1 MRASGILLPV
11 FSLPSDYGIGTLG
24 KEAYRFIDFLE
35 RSGQKYWQVLPMGP
49 TSYGD
54 SPYQSFSTFAGN
66 PYFIDLDMLNEQGL
80 LEKSD
85 YENVDFG
92 SDAVKIDY
100 AVIFENR
107 FKVLR
112 KAFENRAKLHEG
124 DIEAFREK
132 NAMWIEDYALYMA
145 VKYSFSL
152 RSWQEWDDD
161 IRLREPSALKKYR
174 EELADEIEFWVFI
187 QYLFSVQWK
196 ALRKYAKSK
205 GIKIIGDVPIYVAED
220 SADAWANPSLFQFDD
235 ILRPTAVAGC
245 PPDCFSEDGQ
255 LWGNPLY
262 RWEVHK
268 ETGYA
273 WWISR
278 MKAAAELFDVIRI
291 DHFRGLESY
300 YSIPCGMENARIG
313 EWVKGPGIDFV
324 RTIKKEVRG
333 VGIIAEDLGFLTPE
347 VEKLLKQSGFP
358 GMKILEFAFDHK
370 GDSNYLPH
378 NYEKNCVVYT
388 GTHDNETLAGWLDGI
403 SRKDRKFIK
412 DYLNISRK
420 EGFCFGIIRGAWA
433 SCADLAVAQM
443 QDFLELDNSARINEP
458 STLGKNWQWR
468 LEKGVLTDGL
478 ADKINSLTKLYR
490 R

>member
-92 SDAVKIDY
+92 SDAVIIDY

-174 EELADEIEFWVFI
+174 EELADDIEFWVFI

-235 ILRPTAVAGC
+235 NLRPTAVAGC

-300 YSIPCGMENARIG
+300 YSIPYGMENARIG

>member
-1 MRASGILLPV
+1 
-11 FSLPSDYGIGTLG
+11 
-24 KEAYRFIDFLE
+24 
-35 RSGQKYWQVLPMGP
+35 
-49 TSYGD
+49 
-54 SPYQSFSTFAGN
+54 
-66 PYFIDLDMLNEQGL
+66 
-80 LEKSD
+80 
-85 YENVDFG
+85 
-92 SDAVKIDY
+92 
-100 AVIFENR
+100 
-107 FKVLR
+107 
-112 KAFENRAKLHEG
+112 
-124 DIEAFREK
+124 
-132 NAMWIEDYALYMA
+132 
-145 VKYSFSL
+145 
-152 RSWQEWDDD
+152 
-161 IRLREPSALKKYR
+161 
-174 EELADEIEFWVFI
+174 
-187 QYLFSVQWK
+187 
-196 ALRKYAKSK
+196 
-205 GIKIIGDVPIYVAED
+205 
-220 SADAWANPSLFQFDD
+220 
-235 ILRPTAVAGC
+235 
-245 PPDCFSEDGQ
+245 
-255 LWGNPLY
+255 
-262 RWEVHK
+262 
-268 ETGYA
+268 
-273 WWISR
+273 

-300 YSIPCGMENARIG
+300 YSIPYGMENARIG

>member
-235 ILRPTAVAGC
+235 NLRPTAVAGC

-300 YSIPCGMENARIG
+300 YSIPYGMENARIG

-388 GTHDNETLAGWLDGI
+388 GTHDNETLAGWLEGI

>member
-235 ILRPTAVAGC
+235 NLRPTAVAGC

-300 YSIPCGMENARIG
+300 YSIPYGMENARIG

-378 NYEKNCVVYT
+378 NYGKNCVVYT